1 MGPQRTWSSKS
12 FLADAF
18 VTAMLII
25 CGIILNLKAFSVLL
39 NFEKKSVGWEEGSTS
54 VSDVRNAAIF
64 SPQPFTIDTGEKFGA
79 LLFRLA
85 LTRGLVLSNDFE
97 TLRFFNLFS
106 ELLH

>member
-1 MGPQRTWSSKS
+1 MFPQKRVGPQRTWSSKS

-18 VTAMLII
+18 VTAMLIM
-25 CGIILNLKAFSVLL
+25 CGIFLNLMAFSVLL
-39 NFEKKSVGWEEGSTS
+39 NFAKSLLEVGKGSTS

-97 TLRFFNLFS
+97 TSVRFF
-106 ELLH
+106 

>member
-1 MGPQRTWSSKS
+1 
-12 FLADAF
+12 
-18 VTAMLII
+18 MLIM

-39 NFEKKSVGWEEGSTS
+39 NFEKKSVGWEDGSTS

-79 LLFRLA
+79 LLFRLE

>member
-1 MGPQRTWSSKS
+1 M
-12 FLADAF
+12 
-18 VTAMLII
+18 
-25 CGIILNLKAFSVLL
+25 
-39 NFEKKSVGWEEGSTS
+39 NFEKKSVGWEDGSTS

-97 TLRFFNLFS
+97 ISVRFLIFFRVAALKIAEKPSKF
-106 ELLH
+106 LTKV